1 MSKTKIGIII
11 CLVLLFVLGSFA
23 GYSLISDDD
32 NKPVIDN
39 INNIDFLDD
48 EEYFSGKAISVNNDI
63 IKIDD
68 KEIYKKNGYYLMN
81 VKEDETDFY
90 CNFVAAV
97 QKKLGVSYTD
107 ALDVCKSTIDGK
119 IDFGVIHA
127 VKKDGYTE
135 LTVNYEEK
143 TKTLSSNTQ
152 TFGSIISIKSVD
164 IIKDNNILIS
174 DVTYGYTKS
183 LNLYNICGYI
193 SGSDSGVLNV
203 TVYNQKKELLKSEEY
218 SYNREGN
225 FCVNFFDLTDGIYYY
240 SFN

>member
-11 CLVLLFVLGSFA
+11 CLVLLFVFGAFV
-23 GYSLISDDD
+23 GYSFINDN
-32 NKPVIDN
+32 NKPVTDN
-39 INNIDFLDD
+39 SNKVDFLDN
-48 EEYFSGKAISVNNDI
+48 EEYFNGKVVNINDDI

-97 QKKLGVSYTD
+97 QKKLSVPYAD
-107 ALDVCKSTIDGK
+107 ALDVCKSTIEGK
-119 IDFGVIHA
+119 IDYGVIHA
-127 VKKDGYTE
+127 VKKAGYTE

-152 TFGSIISIKSVD
+152 TFGSIISIKSEDV
-164 IIKDNNILIS
+164 IKDNNILIS

-193 SGSDSGVLNV
+193 SGSGSGVLNV
-203 TVYNQKKELLKSEEY
+203 AVYNQKKELLKSEEY

-225 FCVNFFDLTDGIYYY
+225 FCVNFFDLTDDIYYY
-240 SFN
+240 SFS

>member
-1 MSKTKIGIII
+1 MSKAKIGIII
-11 CLVLLFVLGSFA
+11 CLVLLFVFGTFV
-23 GYSLISDDD
+23 GYSFINDN
-32 NKPVIDN
+32 NKPVTDN
-39 INNIDFLDD
+39 SNKVDFLDN
-48 EEYFSGKAISVNNDI
+48 EEYFNGKVVNINDDI

-97 QKKLGVSYTD
+97 QKKLGVPYAD
-107 ALDVCKSTIDGK
+107 ALDVCKSTVDGI

-152 TFGSIISIKSVD
+152 TFGSIISIKSEDV
-164 IIKDNNILIS
+164 IKDNNILIS

-193 SGSDSGVLNV
+193 SGADSGVLNV
-203 TVYNQKKELLKSEEY
+203 SVYNQKKEMLKSEEY
-218 SYNREGN
+218 SYSREGN
-225 FCVNFFDLTDGIYYY
+225 FCVNFFDLTDDIYYY
-240 SFN
+240 SFS